1 VALPNFNGNSLP
13 PKNPE
18 NKGEDQ
24 ADDDACGEGKVE
36 GEGVLLH
43 VDVAGKTADVGNPRD
58 KKEDKADCE
67 DDDSEDYEHPAESG
81 HMRIP

>member
-1 VALPNFNGNSLP
+1 
-13 PKNPE
+13 
-18 NKGEDQ
+18 
-24 ADDDACGEGKVE
+24 
-36 GEGVLLH
+36 
-43 VDVAGKTADVGNPRD
+43 VGNPRD